1 MVEEE
6 MTMSGMKLLMSD
18 NRGVYIP
25 QHFAEQY
32 GSEWTNIRPE
42 DLEIIMTGPH
52 REEYWDAWSAVCDNA
67 AYTDS
72 HGNMWNLHQDGD
84 LWAVCEKLMTDE
96 EYYGFYGE
104 HRSDFDSDSRLETD
118 NWYDTSEELK

>member
-25 QHFAEQY
+25 QHFCEQY

-52 REEYWDAWSAVCDNA
+52 REEYWDAWSDVCDNA
-67 AYTDS
+67 AFVDDK
-72 HGNMWNLHQDGD
+72 GNTWTLYQDGD
-84 LWAVCEKLMTDE
+84 LWAVCEKLMSDE
-96 EYYGFYGE
+96 EYYNCYGE
-104 HRSDFDSDSRLETD
+104 HRSNFDSDSRLETD

>member
-1 MVEEE
+1 
-6 MTMSGMKLLMSD
+6 MSGMKLLMSD

-25 QHFAEQY
+25 QHFGEQY

-42 DLEIIMTGPH
+42 DLDIILTGPH
-52 REEYWDAWSAVCDNA
+52 RDEYWDAWSDVCDNA
-67 AYTDS
+67 AFVDDK
-72 HGNMWNLHQDGD
+72 GNTWTLYQDGD
-84 LWAVCEKLMTDE
+84 LWAVCEKLMSDE